1 MGLSGKNFDIHS
13 TGTRSSYKLDYISF
27 CFSNIYE
34 DAMAKVIVDGI
45 KNYLIRLYGYYKFYD
60 NAQDHHQSE
69 SRLTSKSMSMEMDTI
84 DEENLS
90 GSILVLSRYKQRREE
105 QHSLELKND
114 VDRYLSDPSKELD
127 NFDVLAW
134 WKANEFKYRVLSKIA
149 QDVLAVPVST
159 ISFESAFSKG
169 GRILDSFRSP
179 LTPKTVE
186 ALISTQNWI
195 HRKSVWLD
203 IPQQLEDLKICS
215 KIETGNSK
223 PIYCLFVKIFYIV
236 ISQFIFYFWN
246 DLRPSVL
253 PTSCKNNYFSI

>member
-1 MGLSGKNFDIHS
+1 MNFGVLRELLIEWSTNVNSILSKYDKYWGSVERINKLIFIAVVLDP
-13 TGTRSSYKLDYISF
+13 RYKLDYISF
-27 CFSNIYE
+27 CFSNIYK
-34 DAMAKVIVDGI
+34 DAIAKVMVEGI

-90 GSILVLSRYKQRREE
+90 GSILVLSRYKRRREK

-114 VDRYLSDPSKELD
+114 VDRYLSDSSEELDD

-169 GRILDSFRSP
+169 GRILDSFRSF
-179 LTPKTVE
+179 LTPKTME
-186 ALISTQNWI
+186 ALTRTQNWI
-195 HRKSVWLD
+195 DRKS
-203 IPQQLEDLKICS
+203 
-215 KIETGNSK
+215 
-223 PIYCLFVKIFYIV
+223 Y
-236 ISQFIFYFWN
+236 
-246 DLRPSVL
+246 R
-253 PTSCKNNYFSI
+253 

>member
-27 CFSNIYE
+27 CFSNIDE
-34 DAMAKVIVDGI
+34 DAMVKVMVDDI
-45 KNYLIRLYGYYKFYD
+45 KNYLIRLYDYYKFYD

-69 SRLTSKSMSMEMDTI
+69 SRLTSKSMNMEMDTI

-114 VDRYLSDPSKELD
+114 VDQYLSDPNEELDD

-134 WKANEFKYRVLSKIA
+134 WKANEFKYRVLSKISE
-149 QDVLAVPVST
+149 DVLAVPVST
-159 ISFESAFSKG
+159 VSSESAFSTG

-186 ALISTQNWI
+186 ALISTQN
-195 HRKSVWLD
+195 
-203 IPQQLEDLKICS
+203 
-215 KIETGNSK
+215 
-223 PIYCLFVKIFYIV
+223 
-236 ISQFIFYFWN
+236 
-246 DLRPSVL
+246 
-253 PTSCKNNYFSI
+253 